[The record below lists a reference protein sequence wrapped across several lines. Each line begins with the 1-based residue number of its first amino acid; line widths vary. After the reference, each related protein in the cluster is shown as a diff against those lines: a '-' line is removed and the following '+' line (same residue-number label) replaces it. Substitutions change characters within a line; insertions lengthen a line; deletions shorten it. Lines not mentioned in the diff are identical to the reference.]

1 MRRRWPILGLV
12 SALACASLFIL
23 ALSDASAATR
33 YVDGNIASTC
43 SGSTYSI
50 ASRNC
55 SGSDGTGY
63 KTIQEGLAA
72 LSTSTSCDVLLIRS
86 GSYTKSGVY
95 GNLAADTYGGGCGS
109 SWGTA
114 TIISNYPGETYTFT
128 NDGINMDHSV
138 STGGIS
144 WIIFSC
150 DSMVRCNFRGSG
162 GAGQSGIRL
171 NNAAHHVRFQ
181 RISVR
186 NFTDQGMQGGTGGCP
201 SGPTNIEILD
211 SDISLNGDD
220 NSHFEHGIYPSC
232 SADWIVARNVLLGN
246 MGYGIHFYS
255 SSTDWHMRATVDSNY
270 VEGRKTGATGTAYG
284 IVIATGSGHKAYN
297 NIVNG
302 QGAQAVKFTG
312 CFQFYGAQTSPL
324 LYNNTCHDVTTGIE
338 NNSGVSGLES
348 KNNIF
353 SSVSSIITDAGSG
366 TVQSNNLC
374 PSAGTGCSVTGSPS
388 FTNAGSGDFSL
399 QSGSTAR
406 DAGSD
411 LSATLTTDIIGTTR
425 PQNGIFD
432 IGAYEYLVS
441 ISGGFVGRGSKGL
454 AGMN

>member
-1 MRRRWPILGLV
+1 MIALLV
-12 SALACASLFIL
+12 MLVLLPVWIPGHSL
-23 ALSDASAATR
+23 AATR

-43 SGSTYSI
+43 GTYSI
-50 ASRNC
+50 ASRDC
-55 SGSDGTGY
+55 SGSDGNAY
-63 KTIQEGLAA
+63 KTYQEGLAA
-72 LSTSTSCDVLLIRS
+72 LSTSTTCDVLLIRS
-86 GSYTKSGVY
+86 GNYTKSGVY
-95 GNLAADTYGGGCGS
+95 GNLAADKYGGGCGS
-109 SWGTA
+109 SWATA

-128 NDGINMDHSV
+128 NDGLNMDNSV

-144 WIIFSC
+144 WIIFTC
-150 DSMVRCNFRGSG
+150 DVLTRCNFRGSG

-186 NFTDQGMQGGTGGCP
+186 NFTDQGIQGGTGGCP
-201 SGPTNIEILD
+201 AGPTSIEILD

-232 SADWIVARNVLLGN
+232 SADWIVARNFLLGN
-246 MGYGIHFYS
+246 MGYGIHIYS
-255 SSTDWHMRATVDSNY
+255 SSTDWHLRVTVYSNY

-302 QGAQAVKFTG
+302 QGAQAVKLTG
-312 CFQFYGAQTSPL
+312 CFQFYGTQTSPL
-324 LYNNTCHDVTTGIE
+324 LYNNTCYDVTTGIE

-353 SSVSSIITDAGSG
+353 ASVSGVITDAGSG

-374 PSAGTGCSVTGSPS
+374 PSSGTGCSVTGSPS
-388 FTNAGSGDFSL
+388 FTNAAAGDFSIP
-399 QSGSTAR
+399 SGSSAR
-406 DAGSD
+406 NAGLN
-411 LSATLTTDIIGTTR
+411 LSAIVATDYIGTSR
-425 PQNGIFD
+425 CQGAACD
-432 IGAYEYLVS
+432 IGAYEVIEAPPATRAFGFSGVVKPSGS
-441 ISGGFVGRGSKGL
+441 IQFH
-454 AGMN
+454 